1 MELFDITAAVAGTW
15 EADSDW
21 FEQQTEVIIQEDI
34 GGVEVVVEQEDNLV
48 EDQDTLVTCRV
59 EGGQPRPQIGFMLM
73 EDQQNKI
80 EVSIKL
86 YQVICIILMLTMTT
100 HFLTE
105 ACRLVEPSHFYIAI
119 DINDKTV
126 I

>member
-1 MELFDITAAVAGTW
+1 MELLDITAAVAGTW

-21 FEQQTEVIIQEDI
+21 FEQQTEVIIQEDMV
-34 GGVEVVVEQEDNLV
+34 GVEVVVEDNLV

-80 EVSIKL
+80 EVS
-86 YQVICIILMLTMTT
+86 TT
-100 HFLTE
+100 RH
-105 ACRLVEPSHFYIAI
+105 I
-119 DINDKTV
+119 
-126 I
+126 

>member
-21 FEQQTEVIIQEDI
+21 FEQQTEVIIQEDM

-80 EVSIKL
+80 EVSRHIDIYIDIKL
-86 YQVICIILMLTMTT
+86 YSLM
-100 HFLTE
+100 
-105 ACRLVEPSHFYIAI
+105 
-119 DINDKTV
+119 
-126 I
+126 